1 MQFNIM
7 PISKRPHGFCSK
19 SHNSL
24 SNSGRIT
31 GLVWITPFS
40 VLCTHFFDDVANW
53 GQQHQRLLFLSG
65 CLGKAVLSPI
75 ILMAWGTHWS
85 KVLNYL
91 RQIQFQNVLLS
102 KNMSDHVYQ
111 FCFKICICSLLFY
124 SSCLRNLGHHFPKHF
139 PQNLVLRD
147 SLWIKKVL
155 WENTAYTMNITRLND
170 SMEEKPTCF
179 SSISPSFVHQETFFF
194 FNNAYKHPWNEGTF
208 FEKCSQVCCNL
219 GQRRKCNII
228 YEKKW

>member
-111 FCFKICICSLLFY
+111 FLFQDMYLLSSLLQF
-124 SSCLRNLGHHFPKHF
+124 LFKKFRTPFPKAFSPKPSPERFSVNKESFMGKYCIHDEYYQVKWF
-139 PQNLVLRD
+139 YRGETNL
-147 SLWIKKVL
+147 
-155 WENTAYTMNITRLND
+155 
-170 SMEEKPTCF
+170 
-179 SSISPSFVHQETFFF
+179 FF
-194 FNNAYKHPWNEGTF
+194 
-208 FEKCSQVCCNL
+208 
-219 GQRRKCNII
+219 
-228 YEKKW
+228 